1 MKHSLSL
8 LLILSLL
15 CALLAGCAG
24 KAACPPAS
32 DGGNQ
37 EPSPKPEGA
46 VARCRVVAVSE
57 GNTLLLADVD
67 SERGDIYTL
76 DAGELS
82 LEHDQAELGE
92 LLDDG
97 QLAVGALVEVAFGGD
112 ILESYPALFGGVER
126 ITVLPDE
133 FDDRGARYLRV
144 LNDLWG
150 KDEGRNSSGVEYI
163 SVDLAATSLPPAE
176 RSAVAWPFAQAH
188 DAMPLALNY
197 EQLCE
202 EGYISGL
209 EGEDI
214 FPAWENGVLF
224 TITET
229 AETDTFTATATRFDI
244 PDNTAAPKGLLAT
257 FYLLPYGTES
267 VFNLTYTYQA
277 YNSDNTDI
285 TQTIV
290 LSNQTLPSTEMW
302 TEGASISYTLGISRK
317 KVTVTAGSLPTWNT
331 GSTETVSETVVIN

>member
-1 MKHSLSL
+1 MKRSLSL

-24 KAACPPAS
+24 TACPPAS
-32 DGGNQ
+32 GGGDQ
-37 EPSPKPEGA
+37 EPSPKAEGA
-46 VARCRVVAVSE
+46 VARCRVVAVGE

-76 DAGELS
+76 DASGLPLYREPT
-82 LEHDQAELGE
+82 ERGE
-92 LLDDG
+92 LLADS

-133 FDDRGARYLRV
+133 FDDRCALYLRV

-150 KDEGRNSSGVEYI
+150 KDEGLNSSGVEYI
-163 SVDLAATSLPPAE
+163 SVDLAATSLTPAE
-176 RSAVAWPFAQAH
+176 RSAVAWTFAQSHSAE
-188 DAMPLALNY
+188 PLELNY

-209 EGEDI
+209 EGENI

-229 AETDTFTATATRFDI
+229 DDPVT
-244 PDNTAAPKGLLAT
+244 
-257 FYLLPYGTES
+257 
-267 VFNLTYTYQA
+267 FNLP
-277 YNSDNTDI
+277 S
-285 TQTIV
+285 
-290 LSNQTLPSTEMW
+290 LSEGGEEPSM
-302 TEGASISYTLGISRK
+302 SQFNIK
-317 KVTVTAGSLPTWNT
+317 N
-331 GSTETVSETVVIN
+331 TVSFDASKWRTALGAYGFSKCVAVQNNDGVWGDYRINGPEWIS

>member
-1 MKHSLSL
+1 MKRSLSL

-24 KAACPPAS
+24 TACPPAS
-32 DGGNQ
+32 GGGNQ
-37 EPSPKPEGA
+37 EPSPKGA
-46 VARCRVVAVSE
+46 PATARCRVVSVSE
-57 GNTLLLADVD
+57 NNVLLLADVD

-92 LLDDG
+92 LLDNG
-97 QLAVGALVEVAFGGD
+97 QLAVGALVEVAYGGD

-133 FDDRGARYLRV
+133 FDDRCALYLRV

-150 KDEGRNSSGVEYI
+150 KDEGLNSSGVEYI
-163 SVDLAATSLPPAE
+163 SVDLAATSLTPAE
-176 RSAVAWPFAQAH
+176 RSAVAWTFAQAH
-188 DAMPLALNY
+188 DAMPLELNY

-229 AETDTFTATATRFDI
+229 DDPVT
-244 PDNTAAPKGLLAT
+244 
-257 FYLLPYGTES
+257 
-267 VFNLTYTYQA
+267 FNLP
-277 YNSDNTDI
+277 S
-285 TQTIV
+285 
-290 LSNQTLPSTEMW
+290 LSEGGELPSMTQYN
-302 TEGASISYTLGISRK
+302 IK
-317 KVTVTAGSLPTWNT
+317 N
-331 GSTETVSETVVIN
+331 TVSFDASKWRTALGAYGFSECVAAQDNSGVWGDYRINGPEWIS

>member
-1 MKHSLSL
+1 MKRSLSL

-24 KAACPPAS
+24 TACPPAS
-32 DGGNQ
+32 GGGDQ
-37 EPSPKPEGA
+37 EPSPKGA
-46 VARCRVVAVSE
+46 PATARCRVVSVSE
-57 GNTLLLADVD
+57 NNVLLLADVD

-133 FDDRGARYLRV
+133 FDDRCALYLRV
-144 LNDLWG
+144 LHDLWG
-150 KDEGRNSSGVEYI
+150 KDEGLNSSGVEYI
-163 SVDLAATSLPPAE
+163 SVDLAATSLTPAE
-176 RSAVAWPFAQAH
+176 RSAVAWTFAQSHSAE
-188 DAMPLALNY
+188 PLELNY

-209 EGEDI
+209 EGENI

-229 AETDTFTATATRFDI
+229 DDPVT
-244 PDNTAAPKGLLAT
+244 
-257 FYLLPYGTES
+257 
-267 VFNLTYTYQA
+267 FNLP
-277 YNSDNTDI
+277 S
-285 TQTIV
+285 
-290 LSNQTLPSTEMW
+290 LSEGGEEPSM
-302 TEGASISYTLGISRK
+302 SQFNIK
-317 KVTVTAGSLPTWNT
+317 N
-331 GSTETVSETVVIN
+331 TVSFDASKWRTALGAYGFSKCVAVQNNDGVWGDYRINGPEWIS

>member
-1 MKHSLSL
+1 MKRSLSL

-24 KAACPPAS
+24 TACPPAS
-32 DGGNQ
+32 GGGNQ
-37 EPSPKPEGA
+37 EPSPKTEGA
-46 VARCRVVAVSE
+46 VARCRVVAVGE

-133 FDDRGARYLRV
+133 FDDRCALYLRV

-150 KDEGRNSSGVEYI
+150 KDEGLNSSGVEYI
-163 SVDLAATSLPPAE
+163 SVDLAATSLTPAE
-176 RSAVAWPFAQAH
+176 RSAVAWTFAQSHSAEP
-188 DAMPLALNY
+188 MELSY
-197 EQLCE
+197 EQLCS

-209 EGEDI
+209 TGENT
-214 FPAWENGVLF
+214 FPQWEKGILF

-229 AETDTFTATATRFDI
+229 DE
-244 PDNTAAPKGLLAT
+244 P
-257 FYLLPYGTES
+257 
-267 VFNLTYTYQA
+267 
-277 YNSDNTDI
+277 
-285 TQTIV
+285 V
-290 LSNQTLPSTEMW
+290 LFSLPSMS
-302 TEGASISYTLGISRK
+302 EGEEEPSMSQFNIK
-317 KVTVTAGSLPTWNT
+317 N
-331 GSTETVSETVVIN
+331 TVSFDASKWRTALGAYGFSKCVAVQNNDGVWGDYHINGPEWIS

>member
-1 MKHSLSL
+1 MKRSLSL
-8 LLILSLL
+8 LLALALL

-37 EPSPKPEGA
+37 EPSPKTEGA
-46 VARCRVVAVSE
+46 VARCRVVAVGE

-82 LEHDQAELGE
+82 LGHDQAELGE

-126 ITVLPDE
+126 VTVLEDG
-133 FDDRGARYLRV
+133 FDDRCALYLRV
-144 LNDLWG
+144 LNDLWD
-150 KDEGRNSSGVEYI
+150 KDEGLNSSGVEYI
-163 SVDLAATSLPPAE
+163 SVDLSATSLSPAE
-176 RSAVAWPFAQAH
+176 RSAAAWTFAHAH
-188 DAMPLALNY
+188 GAMPLELNY
-197 EQLCE
+197 EQLCA
-202 EGYISGL
+202 EGYVSGL
-209 EGEDI
+209 EGENA

-229 AETDTFTATATRFDI
+229 DDPVT
-244 PDNTAAPKGLLAT
+244 
-257 FYLLPYGTES
+257 
-267 VFNLTYTYQA
+267 FNLP
-277 YNSDNTDI
+277 S
-285 TQTIV
+285 
-290 LSNQTLPSTEMW
+290 LSEGGELPSMTQYN
-302 TEGASISYTLGISRK
+302 IK
-317 KVTVTAGSLPTWNT
+317 N
-331 GSTETVSETVVIN
+331 TVSFDASKWRTALGAYGFSECVAAQDNSGVWGDYRINGPEWIS

>member
-1 MKHSLSL
+1 MKRSLSL

-15 CALLAGCAG
+15 CTLLAGCAG

-37 EPSPKPEGA
+37 EPSPKTEGA
-46 VARCRVVAVSE
+46 VARCRVVAVGE

-97 QLAVGALVEVAFGGD
+97 QLAVGALVEVAYGGD

-133 FDDRGARYLRV
+133 FDDRCALYLRV
-144 LNDLWG
+144 LGDLWG
-150 KDEGRNSSGVEYI
+150 KDEGLNI
-163 SVDLAATSLPPAE
+163 SVDLAATSLTPAE
-176 RSAVAWPFAQAH
+176 RSAVAWTFAQSHGAEP
-188 DAMPLALNY
+188 MELSY
-197 EQLCE
+197 EQLCA

-209 EGEDI
+209 TGENA
-214 FPAWENGVLF
+214 FPQWEKGILF

-229 AETDTFTATATRFDI
+229 DE
-244 PDNTAAPKGLLAT
+244 P
-257 FYLLPYGTES
+257 
-267 VFNLTYTYQA
+267 
-277 YNSDNTDI
+277 
-285 TQTIV
+285 V
-290 LSNQTLPSTEMW
+290 LFSLPSMS
-302 TEGASISYTLGISRK
+302 EGEEEPSMSQFNIK
-317 KVTVTAGSLPTWNT
+317 N
-331 GSTETVSETVVIN
+331 TVSFDASKWRTALGAYGFSKCVAVQNNDGVWGDYHINGPEWIS

>member
-1 MKHSLSL
+1 MKRSLSL

-24 KAACPPAS
+24 TACPPAS
-32 DGGNQ
+32 GGGDQ
-37 EPSPKPEGA
+37 EPSPKGA
-46 VARCRVVAVSE
+46 PATARCRVVSVSE
-57 GNTLLLADVD
+57 NNVLLLADVD

-82 LEHDQAELGE
+82 LEHDQAELGG

-133 FDDRGARYLRV
+133 FDDRCALYLRV
-144 LNDLWG
+144 LGDLWG
-150 KDEGRNSSGVEYI
+150 KDEGLNSSGVEYI
-163 SVDLAATSLPPAE
+163 SVDLAATSLSPAE
-176 RSAVAWPFAQAH
+176 RSAVAWTFAQSHSAEP
-188 DAMPLALNY
+188 MELSY
-197 EQLCE
+197 EQLCA

-229 AETDTFTATATRFDI
+229 DDPVT
-244 PDNTAAPKGLLAT
+244 
-257 FYLLPYGTES
+257 
-267 VFNLTYTYQA
+267 FNLP
-277 YNSDNTDI
+277 S
-285 TQTIV
+285 
-290 LSNQTLPSTEMW
+290 LSEGGELPSMTQYN
-302 TEGASISYTLGISRK
+302 IK
-317 KVTVTAGSLPTWNT
+317 N
-331 GSTETVSETVVIN
+331 TVSFDASKWRTALGAYGFSECVAAQDNSGVWGDYRINGPEWIS

>member
-1 MKHSLSL
+1 MKRSLSL

-24 KAACPPAS
+24 TACPPAS
-32 DGGNQ
+32 GGDQ
-37 EPSPKPEGA
+37 EPSPKGA
-46 VARCRVVAVSE
+46 PATARCRVVSVSE
-57 GNTLLLADVD
+57 NNVLLLADVD

-112 ILESYPALFGGVER
+112 ILESYPALFGGVEH

-133 FDDRGARYLRV
+133 FDDRCALYLRV
-144 LNDLWG
+144 LGDLWG
-150 KDEGRNSSGVEYI
+150 KDEGLNSSGVEYI
-163 SVDLAATSLPPAE
+163 SVDLAATSLTPAE
-176 RSAVAWPFAQAH
+176 RSAVAWTFAQSHSAE
-188 DAMPLALNY
+188 PLELNY

-209 EGEDI
+209 EGENI

-229 AETDTFTATATRFDI
+229 DDPVT
-244 PDNTAAPKGLLAT
+244 
-257 FYLLPYGTES
+257 
-267 VFNLTYTYQA
+267 FNLP
-277 YNSDNTDI
+277 S
-285 TQTIV
+285 
-290 LSNQTLPSTEMW
+290 LSEGGEEPSM
-302 TEGASISYTLGISRK
+302 SQFNIK
-317 KVTVTAGSLPTWNT
+317 N
-331 GSTETVSETVVIN
+331 TVSFDASKWRTALGAYGFSKCVAVQNNDGVWGDYRINGPEWIS

>member
-1 MKHSLSL
+1 MKRSLSL

-24 KAACPPAS
+24 TACPPAS
-32 DGGNQ
+32 GGGDQ
-37 EPSPKPEGA
+37 EPSPKGA
-46 VARCRVVAVSE
+46 PATARCRVVSVSE
-57 GNTLLLADVD
+57 NNVLLLADVD

-133 FDDRGARYLRV
+133 FDDRCALYLRV

-150 KDEGRNSSGVEYI
+150 KDEGLNSSGVEYI
-163 SVDLAATSLPPAE
+163 SVDLAATSLTPAE
-176 RSAVAWPFAQAH
+176 RSAVAWTFAQSHGAEP
-188 DAMPLALNY
+188 MELSY
-197 EQLCE
+197 EQLCA

-209 EGEDI
+209 TGENA
-214 FPAWENGVLF
+214 FPQWEKGILF

-229 AETDTFTATATRFDI
+229 DE
-244 PDNTAAPKGLLAT
+244 P
-257 FYLLPYGTES
+257 
-267 VFNLTYTYQA
+267 
-277 YNSDNTDI
+277 
-285 TQTIV
+285 V
-290 LSNQTLPSTEMW
+290 LFSLPSMS
-302 TEGASISYTLGISRK
+302 EGEEEPSMSQFNIK
-317 KVTVTAGSLPTWNT
+317 N
-331 GSTETVSETVVIN
+331 TVSFDASKWRTALGAYGFSKCVAVQNNDGVWGDYRINGPEWIS

>member
-1 MKHSLSL
+1 MKRSLSL
-8 LLILSLL
+8 LLALALL

-37 EPSPKPEGA
+37 EPSPKTEGA
-46 VARCRVVAVSE
+46 VARCRVVAVGE

-67 SERGDIYTL
+67 SEYPDIYTL

-82 LEHDQAELGE
+82 LEHDQAERGE

-133 FDDRGARYLRV
+133 FDDRCALYLRV
-144 LNDLWG
+144 LGDLWG
-150 KDEGRNSSGVEYI
+150 KDTGLNGGADYI
-163 SVDLAATSLPPAE
+163 SVDLAATSLTPAE
-176 RSAVAWPFAQAH
+176 RSAVAWTFAQAH
-188 DAMPLALNY
+188 DAMPLELNY

-229 AETDTFTATATRFDI
+229 DD
-244 PDNTAAPKGLLAT
+244 PV
-257 FYLLPYGTES
+257 
-267 VFNLTYTYQA
+267 VF
-277 YNSDNTDI
+277 
-285 TQTIV
+285 
-290 LSNQTLPSTEMW
+290 
-302 TEGASISYTLGISRK
+302 
-317 KVTVTAGSLPTWNT
+317 SLPDSAEGGETPSMAQYNVKN
-331 GSTETVSETVVIN
+331 TVSFDASKWRTALGAYGFSECVAAQDNSGVWGDYRINGPEWIS

>member
-1 MKHSLSL
+1 MKRSLSL

-24 KAACPPAS
+24 TACPPAS
-32 DGGNQ
+32 GGGDQ
-37 EPSPKPEGA
+37 EPSPKGA
-46 VARCRVVAVSE
+46 PATARCRVVSVSE
-57 GNTLLLADVD
+57 NNVLLLADVD

-97 QLAVGALVEVAFGGD
+97 QLAVGALVEVAYGGD

-133 FDDRGARYLRV
+133 FDDRCALYLRV

-150 KDEGRNSSGVEYI
+150 KDEGLNSSGVEYI
-163 SVDLAATSLPPAE
+163 SVDLSATSLTPAE
-176 RSAVAWPFAQAH
+176 RSAVAWTFAQSHGAEP
-188 DAMPLALNY
+188 MELSY
-197 EQLCE
+197 EQLCA

-229 AETDTFTATATRFDI
+229 DDPVT
-244 PDNTAAPKGLLAT
+244 
-257 FYLLPYGTES
+257 
-267 VFNLTYTYQA
+267 FNLP
-277 YNSDNTDI
+277 S
-285 TQTIV
+285 
-290 LSNQTLPSTEMW
+290 LSEGGEEPSM
-302 TEGASISYTLGISRK
+302 SQFNIK
-317 KVTVTAGSLPTWNT
+317 N
-331 GSTETVSETVVIN
+331 TVSFDASKWRTALGAYGFSKCVAVQNNDGVWGDYRINGPEWIS

>member
-1 MKHSLSL
+1 MKRSLSL

-24 KAACPPAS
+24 TACPPAS
-32 DGGNQ
+32 GGGDQ
-37 EPSPKPEGA
+37 EPSPKGA
-46 VARCRVVAVSE
+46 PATARCRVVSVSE
-57 GNTLLLADVD
+57 NNVLLLADVD

-133 FDDRGARYLRV
+133 FDDRCALYLRV

-150 KDEGRNSSGVEYI
+150 KDEGLNSSGVEYI
-163 SVDLAATSLPPAE
+163 SVDLSATSLTPAE
-176 RSAVAWPFAQAH
+176 RSAVAWTFAQSHSAEP
-188 DAMPLALNY
+188 MELSY
-197 EQLCE
+197 EQLCA

-229 AETDTFTATATRFDI
+229 DDPVT
-244 PDNTAAPKGLLAT
+244 
-257 FYLLPYGTES
+257 
-267 VFNLTYTYQA
+267 FNLP
-277 YNSDNTDI
+277 S
-285 TQTIV
+285 
-290 LSNQTLPSTEMW
+290 LSEGGELPSMTQYN
-302 TEGASISYTLGISRK
+302 IK
-317 KVTVTAGSLPTWNT
+317 N
-331 GSTETVSETVVIN
+331 TVSFDASKWRTALGAYGFSECVAAQDNSGVWGDYRINGPEWIS

>member
-1 MKHSLSL
+1 MKRSLSL

-37 EPSPKPEGA
+37 EPSPKTEGA
-46 VARCRVVAVSE
+46 VARCRVVAVGE

-92 LLDDG
+92 LLADS
-97 QLAVGALVEVAFGGD
+97 QLAAGALVEVAYGGD
-112 ILESYPALFGGVER
+112 ILESCPALFGGVER
-126 ITVLPDE
+126 ITVLPDK
-133 FDDRGARYLRV
+133 FDDRCALYLRV

-150 KDEGRNSSGVEYI
+150 KDTGLNGGADYI
-163 SVDLAATSLPPAE
+163 SVDLAATSLTPAE
-176 RSAVAWPFAQAH
+176 RSAAAWAFAQAH
-188 DAMPLALNY
+188 DAMPLELNY

-209 EGEDI
+209 TGENT
-214 FPAWENGVLF
+214 FPQWEKGILF

-229 AETDTFTATATRFDI
+229 DDPVT
-244 PDNTAAPKGLLAT
+244 
-257 FYLLPYGTES
+257 
-267 VFNLTYTYQA
+267 FNLP
-277 YNSDNTDI
+277 S
-285 TQTIV
+285 
-290 LSNQTLPSTEMW
+290 LSEGGELPSMTQYN
-302 TEGASISYTLGISRK
+302 IK
-317 KVTVTAGSLPTWNT
+317 N
-331 GSTETVSETVVIN
+331 TVSFDASKWRTALGAYGFSECVAVQNNDGVWGDYRINGPEWIS

>member
-1 MKHSLSL
+1 MKRSLSL

-24 KAACPPAS
+24 TACPPAS
-32 DGGNQ
+32 GGGDQ
-37 EPSPKPEGA
+37 EPSPKGA
-46 VARCRVVAVSE
+46 PATARCRVVSVSE
-57 GNTLLLADVD
+57 NNVLLLADVD

-82 LEHDQAELGE
+82 LEHDQAELGG

-133 FDDRGARYLRV
+133 FDDRCALYLRV

-150 KDEGRNSSGVEYI
+150 KDEGLNGSGVEYI
-163 SVDLAATSLPPAE
+163 SVDLSATSLTPAE
-176 RSAVAWPFAQAH
+176 RSAVAWTFAQSHGAEP
-188 DAMPLALNY
+188 MELSY

-202 EGYISGL
+202 DGYISGL

-229 AETDTFTATATRFDI
+229 DDPVT
-244 PDNTAAPKGLLAT
+244 
-257 FYLLPYGTES
+257 
-267 VFNLTYTYQA
+267 FNLP
-277 YNSDNTDI
+277 S
-285 TQTIV
+285 
-290 LSNQTLPSTEMW
+290 LSEGGELPSMTQYN
-302 TEGASISYTLGISRK
+302 IK
-317 KVTVTAGSLPTWNT
+317 N
-331 GSTETVSETVVIN
+331 TVSFDASKWRTALGAYGFSECVAAQDNSGVWGDYRINGPEWIS

>member
-1 MKHSLSL
+1 MKRSLSL

-24 KAACPPAS
+24 TACPPAS
-32 DGGNQ
+32 GGGDQ
-37 EPSPKPEGA
+37 EPSPKGA
-46 VARCRVVAVSE
+46 PATARCRVVSVSE
-57 GNTLLLADVD
+57 NNVLLLADVD

-82 LEHDQAELGE
+82 LEHDQAERGE
-92 LLDDG
+92 LLADS

-133 FDDRGARYLRV
+133 FDDRCALYLRV

-150 KDEGRNSSGVEYI
+150 KDEGLNSSGVEYI
-163 SVDLAATSLPPAE
+163 SVDLAATSLTPAE
-176 RSAVAWPFAQAH
+176 RSAVAWTFAQAH
-188 DAMPLALNY
+188 DAMPLELNY

-209 EGEDI
+209 TGENA
-214 FPAWENGVLF
+214 FPQWEKGILF

-229 AETDTFTATATRFDI
+229 DE
-244 PDNTAAPKGLLAT
+244 P
-257 FYLLPYGTES
+257 
-267 VFNLTYTYQA
+267 
-277 YNSDNTDI
+277 
-285 TQTIV
+285 V
-290 LSNQTLPSTEMW
+290 LFSLPSMS
-302 TEGASISYTLGISRK
+302 EGEEEPSMSQFNIK
-317 KVTVTAGSLPTWNT
+317 N
-331 GSTETVSETVVIN
+331 TVSFDASKWRTALGAYGFSKCVAVQNNDGVWGDYHINGPEWIS

>member
-1 MKHSLSL
+1 MKRSLSL

-15 CALLAGCAG
+15 CALLAGGAG
-24 KAACPPAS
+24 TACPPAS
-32 DGGNQ
+32 GGGDQ
-37 EPSPKPEGA
+37 EPSPKGA
-46 VARCRVVAVSE
+46 PATARCRVVSVSE
-57 GNTLLLADVD
+57 NNVLLLADVD

-133 FDDRGARYLRV
+133 FDDRCALYLRV

-150 KDEGRNSSGVEYI
+150 KDEGLNSSGVEYI
-163 SVDLAATSLPPAE
+163 SVDLAATSLTPAE
-176 RSAVAWPFAQAH
+176 RSAVAWTFAQSHSAE
-188 DAMPLALNY
+188 PLELNC

-209 EGEDI
+209 EGENI

-229 AETDTFTATATRFDI
+229 DDPVT
-244 PDNTAAPKGLLAT
+244 
-257 FYLLPYGTES
+257 
-267 VFNLTYTYQA
+267 FNLP
-277 YNSDNTDI
+277 S
-285 TQTIV
+285 
-290 LSNQTLPSTEMW
+290 LSEGGEEPSM
-302 TEGASISYTLGISRK
+302 SQFNIK
-317 KVTVTAGSLPTWNT
+317 N
-331 GSTETVSETVVIN
+331 TVSFDASKWRTALGAYGFSKCVAVQNNDGVWGDYRINGPEWIS

>member
-1 MKHSLSL
+1 MKRSLSL

-24 KAACPPAS
+24 TACPPAS
-32 DGGNQ
+32 GGGDQ
-37 EPSPKPEGA
+37 EPSPKGA
-46 VARCRVVAVSE
+46 PATARCRVVSVSE
-57 GNTLLLADVD
+57 NNVLLLADVD

-112 ILESYPALFGGVER
+112 ILERYPALFGGVER

-133 FDDRGARYLRV
+133 FDDRCALYLRV

-150 KDEGRNSSGVEYI
+150 KDEGLNSSGVEYI
-163 SVDLAATSLPPAE
+163 SVDLAATSLTPAE
-176 RSAVAWPFAQAH
+176 RSAVAWTFAQSHSAE
-188 DAMPLALNY
+188 PLELNY

-209 EGEDI
+209 EGENI

-229 AETDTFTATATRFDI
+229 DDPVT
-244 PDNTAAPKGLLAT
+244 
-257 FYLLPYGTES
+257 
-267 VFNLTYTYQA
+267 FNLP
-277 YNSDNTDI
+277 S
-285 TQTIV
+285 
-290 LSNQTLPSTEMW
+290 LSEGGEEPSM
-302 TEGASISYTLGISRK
+302 SQFNIK
-317 KVTVTAGSLPTWNT
+317 N
-331 GSTETVSETVVIN
+331 TVSFDASKWRTALGAYGFSKCVAVQNNDGVWGDYHINGPEWIS

>member
-1 MKHSLSL
+1 MKRSLSL
-8 LLILSLL
+8 LLSLVLL

-24 KAACPPAS
+24 TACPPAS
-32 DGGNQ
+32 GGGDQ
-37 EPSPKPEGA
+37 EPSPKGA
-46 VARCRVVAVSE
+46 PATARCRVVSVSE
-57 GNTLLLADVD
+57 NNVLLLADVD

-112 ILESYPALFGGVER
+112 ILERYPALFGGVER

-133 FDDRGARYLRV
+133 FDDRCALYLRV

-150 KDEGRNSSGVEYI
+150 KDEGLNSSGVEYI
-163 SVDLAATSLPPAE
+163 SVDLAATSLTPAE
-176 RSAVAWPFAQAH
+176 RSAVAWTFAQSHSAE
-188 DAMPLALNY
+188 PLELNY

-209 EGEDI
+209 EGENI

-229 AETDTFTATATRFDI
+229 DDPVT
-244 PDNTAAPKGLLAT
+244 
-257 FYLLPYGTES
+257 
-267 VFNLTYTYQA
+267 FNLP
-277 YNSDNTDI
+277 S
-285 TQTIV
+285 
-290 LSNQTLPSTEMW
+290 LSEGGEEPSM
-302 TEGASISYTLGISRK
+302 SQFNIK
-317 KVTVTAGSLPTWNT
+317 N
-331 GSTETVSETVVIN
+331 TVSFDASKWRTALGAYGFSKCVAVQNNDGVWGDYRINGPEWIS

>member
-1 MKHSLSL
+1 MKRSLSL

-24 KAACPPAS
+24 TACPPAS
-32 DGGNQ
+32 GGGDHQ
-37 EPSPKPEGA
+37 PSPKGA
-46 VARCRVVAVSE
+46 PATARCRVVSVSE
-57 GNTLLLADVD
+57 NNVLLLADVD

-133 FDDRGARYLRV
+133 FDDRCALYLRV

-150 KDEGRNSSGVEYI
+150 KDEGLNSSGVEYI
-163 SVDLAATSLPPAE
+163 SVDLSATSLTPAE
-176 RSAVAWPFAQAH
+176 RSAVAWTFAQAH
-188 DAMPLALNY
+188 GAMPLELNY
-197 EQLCE
+197 EQLCA
-202 EGYISGL
+202 EGYVSGL
-209 EGEDI
+209 EGENA

-229 AETDTFTATATRFDI
+229 DDPVT
-244 PDNTAAPKGLLAT
+244 
-257 FYLLPYGTES
+257 
-267 VFNLTYTYQA
+267 FNLP
-277 YNSDNTDI
+277 S
-285 TQTIV
+285 
-290 LSNQTLPSTEMW
+290 LSEGGELPSMTQYN
-302 TEGASISYTLGISRK
+302 IK
-317 KVTVTAGSLPTWNT
+317 N
-331 GSTETVSETVVIN
+331 TVSFDASKWRTALGAYGFSKCVAVQNNDGVWGDYRINGPEWIS

>member
-1 MKHSLSL
+1 MKRSLSL

-24 KAACPPAS
+24 TACPPAS
-32 DGGNQ
+32 GGGDQ
-37 EPSPKPEGA
+37 EPSPKGA
-46 VARCRVVAVSE
+46 PATARCRVVSVSE
-57 GNTLLLADVD
+57 NNVLLLADVD

-133 FDDRGARYLRV
+133 FDDRCALYLRV

-150 KDEGRNSSGVEYI
+150 KDEGLNSSGVEYI
-163 SVDLAATSLPPAE
+163 SVDLAATSLTPAE
-176 RSAVAWPFAQAH
+176 RSAVAWTFAQSHSAE
-188 DAMPLALNY
+188 PLELNY

-209 EGEDI
+209 EGENI

-229 AETDTFTATATRFDI
+229 DDPVT
-244 PDNTAAPKGLLAT
+244 
-257 FYLLPYGTES
+257 
-267 VFNLTYTYQA
+267 FNLP
-277 YNSDNTDI
+277 S
-285 TQTIV
+285 
-290 LSNQTLPSTEMW
+290 LSEGGELPSMTQYN
-302 TEGASISYTLGISRK
+302 IK
-317 KVTVTAGSLPTWNT
+317 N
-331 GSTETVSETVVIN
+331 TVSFNASKWRTALGAYGFSECVAAQDNSGVWGDYRINGPEWIS

>member
-1 MKHSLSL
+1 MKRSLSL

-24 KAACPPAS
+24 TACPPAS
-32 DGGNQ
+32 GGGDQ
-37 EPSPKPEGA
+37 EPSPKGA
-46 VARCRVVAVSE
+46 PATARCRVVSVSE
-57 GNTLLLADVD
+57 NNVLLLADVD

-133 FDDRGARYLRV
+133 FDDRCALYLRV

-150 KDEGRNSSGVEYI
+150 KDEGLNSSGVEYI
-163 SVDLAATSLPPAE
+163 SVDLAATSLTPAE
-176 RSAVAWPFAQAH
+176 RSAVAWTFAQSHSAE
-188 DAMPLALNY
+188 PLELNY
-197 EQLCE
+197 DHLCE

-209 EGEDI
+209 EGENI

-229 AETDTFTATATRFDI
+229 DDPVT
-244 PDNTAAPKGLLAT
+244 
-257 FYLLPYGTES
+257 
-267 VFNLTYTYQA
+267 FNLP
-277 YNSDNTDI
+277 S
-285 TQTIV
+285 
-290 LSNQTLPSTEMW
+290 LSEGGEEPSM
-302 TEGASISYTLGISRK
+302 SQFNIK
-317 KVTVTAGSLPTWNT
+317 N
-331 GSTETVSETVVIN
+331 TVSFDASKWRTALGAYGFSKCVAVQNNDGVWGDYRINGPEWIS